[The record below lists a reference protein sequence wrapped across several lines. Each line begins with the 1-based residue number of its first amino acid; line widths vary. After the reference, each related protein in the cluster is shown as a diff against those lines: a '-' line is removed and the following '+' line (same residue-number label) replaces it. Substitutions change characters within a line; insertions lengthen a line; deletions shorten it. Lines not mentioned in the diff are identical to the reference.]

1 MKTLTKDIK
10 KFTKGSITLGIGS
23 AVGAGLAA
31 KAPGASVTPA
41 FSAASGMMPLVGTT
55 MMGSNVMRMTRSF
68 QGKKKGRRY
77 KTAVGR
83 NFAIGFIDK
92 KKKRRKSR

>member
-1 MKTLTKDIK
+1 MKKLTKDIK
-10 KFTKGSITLGIGS
+10 KFTKGGITLGVGS
-23 AVGAGLAA
+23 AIGAGLAA

-55 MMGSNVMRMTRSF
+55 MMGGGMIRMVSKF
-68 QGKKKGRRY
+68 QGSRKGRKY
-77 KTAVGR
+77 KTAVGKD
-83 NFAIGFIDK
+83 FAIGFIDK

>member
-23 AVGAGLAA
+23 AIGAGLAA

-41 FSAASGMMPLVGTT
+41 FSAASGMMPLVGST
-55 MMGSNVMRMTRSF
+55 MMGGGMIRMVSKF
-68 QGKKKGRRY
+68 QGSRKGRKY
-77 KTAVGR
+77 KTAVGKD
-83 NFAIGFIDK
+83 FAVGYIDK
-92 KKKRRKSR
+92 KRRRK

>member
-41 FSAASGMMPLVGTT
+41 FSAASGMMPMVGTT
-55 MMGSNVMRMTRSF
+55 MMGGGVIRMVSKF
-68 QGKKKGRRY
+68 QGSRKGRKY
-77 KTAVGR
+77 KTAVGKD
-83 NFAIGFIDK
+83 FAVGYIDK
-92 KKKRRKSR
+92 KRRRK

>member
-10 KFTKGSITLGIGS
+10 KFTKGSITLGVGS

-41 FSAASGMMPLVGTT
+41 FSAASGMMPMVGTT
-55 MMGSNVMRMTRSF
+55 MMGGGVIRMVSKF
-68 QGKKKGRRY
+68 QGSRKGRKY
-77 KTAVGR
+77 KTAVGKD
-83 NFAIGFIDK
+83 FAVGYIDK
-92 KKKRRKSR
+92 KRRRK

>member
-41 FSAASGMMPLVGTT
+41 FSAASGMMPMVGTT
-55 MMGSNVMRMTRSF
+55 MMGGGMIRMVSKF
-68 QGKKKGRRY
+68 QGSKKGRKY
-77 KTAVGR
+77 KTAVGKD
-83 NFAIGFIDK
+83 FAVGYIDK
-92 KKKRRKSR
+92 KRRRK

>member
-1 MKTLTKDIK
+1 MKKLTKDIK
-10 KFTKGSITLGIGS
+10 KFTKGNITLGIGS

-55 MMGSNVMRMTRSF
+55 MMGGNVIRMTRNF
-68 QGKKKGRRY
+68 QGNRKGRKF
-77 KTAVGR
+77 KTAVGKD
-83 NFAIGFIDK
+83 FAVGFIDK
-92 KKKRRKSR
+92 KRRRK